1 MVRCP
6 LPLTVEF
13 PAATTPGRLPR
24 LGVTID
30 LTIVWGPSVWRRVP
44 RRHSSSA
51 RPLVHTLPNSLG
63 LARGLLFPF
72 VDCGLSA
79 LCAAKWHEGV
89 GVSTEMPTSTMQRA
103 RGFEPPASASQR
115 HDCDIT
121 SRASNWPLDQSSAP
135 WEVVDRNC
143 AVAILGLTGLTCAR
157 LLQCEKYSRVRAT
170 LVPNP
175 CGRALWLQQG
185 SPCKTRVC
193 MQSPLVSR
201 GLTRERPRR
210 AK

>member
-1 MVRCP
+1 MARPYSAGTGSRAMVRCP

-30 LTIVWGPSVWRRVP
+30 LTLVWGPSVWRCVP

-51 RPLVHTLPNSLG
+51 RPLAHTLPNSLG

-79 LCAAKWHEGV
+79 LCAA
-89 GVSTEMPTSTMQRA
+89 A
-103 RGFEPPASASQR
+103 
-115 HDCDIT
+115 
-121 SRASNWPLDQSSAP
+121 